1 MNILELAILKKMVGG
16 GGGSGT
22 DNYNDLSNLPKI
34 NDTTLSGNKTSANLG
49 LQSEINSDSK
59 LSSDLIDDTGA
70 TNLFVTEEEKLEW
83 SGKQDEITN
92 ANKLDADL
100 VDDEESTNKFVT
112 AQDKETWN
120 AKQNAIDS
128 THKLSSDLVDDTN
141 HTNKFVTSQE
151 KETWSAKQNAI
162 DDLSTIRSGATAGA
176 TAVQPAELNNYVPNS
191 SLVEVVNDGAK
202 NLIFYEG
209 FPKTEVGVT
218 LSFDANGGIELNGTC
233 GGTDDYAYIYGAYAY
248 VDAGTD
254 YSLIDSMYAGSDQ
267 YAFVAGTEVFDN
279 PPAFIPSVA
288 NRTAKISGK
297 VTIVIR
303 LTKGITYN
311 KAKIY
316 PMICTKSQFG
326 ISDKYEPYALGN
338 QVITPAL
345 IEQIDAGAKNLQE
358 GKNNTGTGG
367 TATIQSDGCT
377 VKLTGSATASSSLS
391 FSVGT
396 APSTGTYKFVISA
409 SGTMDRISIW
419 DNTSNVSVET
429 LYGTGAIDVQLTGG
443 HSYALYHFA
452 GSAMTLNATV
462 SFMICSVA
470 DWNVSHKIVPYR
482 PNWDLVSSVSPFY
495 SVPINHNMIYRGQ
508 NLGSSLTDAQHTAL
522 SSGNFTDLY
531 LGDYWTKTVTI
542 PAGTYT
548 GGDGQEKT
556 ITAQT
561 NITLKAVIAD
571 FDTFYAG
578 YVSDRAAINTHHVA
592 IIVTGFLFGAE
603 SDSVKYPTWNK
614 TNSTAGGYVNS
625 LIHKWLVG
633 STLPQIESWFGSTK
647 VLSHQKV
654 LTNAI
659 TGDAA
664 SDWAW
669 SSQKISLL
677 SENQI
682 YGSKIWGGSK
692 ATNGAYDTGEAFKK
706 LNVFNYINANMLFG
720 NRHIWCRDITS
731 ATEAARLNSGGNA
744 SYDYASNSWIS
755 LAALIL
761 LS

>member
-202 NLIFYEG
+202 NLVYNQATS
-209 FPKTEVGVT
+209 TEIVGVT
-218 LSFDANGGIELNGTC
+218 FTVNSDGTVLADGTAVNYDGTLELGQMTLK
-233 GGTDDYAYIYGAYAY
+233 
-248 VDAGTD
+248 AGTYRM
-254 YSLIDSMYAGSDQ
+254 YSHDTVNNEHYMGIFSEAGVTLYTEYSNPEFTIASDTIIRP
-267 YAFVAGTEVFDN
+267 YV
-279 PPAFIPSVA
+279 
-288 NRTAKISGK
+288 R
-297 VTIVIR
+297 VTIGKTVNN
-303 LTKGITYN
+303 LLFK
-311 KAKIY
+311 

-482 PNWDLVSSVSPFY
+482 PNWDLVSSAIPKTKVAYPTITTADTYEVVSDLAFE
-495 SVPINHNMIYRGQ
+495 VPAR
-508 NLGSSLTDAQHTAL
+508 
-522 SSGNFTDLY
+522 
-531 LGDYWTKTVTI
+531 KTV
-542 PAGTYT
+542 
-548 GGDGQEKT
+548 
-556 ITAQT
+556 
-561 NITLKAVIAD
+561 NVIA
-571 FDTFYAG
+571 
-578 YVSDRAAINTHHVA
+578 
-592 IIVTGFLFGAE
+592 
-603 SDSVKYPTWNK
+603 
-614 TNSTAGGYVNS
+614 TAYRNS
-625 LIHKWLVG
+625 LVLIKGMQL
-633 STLPQIESWFGSTK
+633 QITDTQDPENIIGISEVEATQRAYPVSALYHNNTDSP
-647 VLSHQKV
+647 V
-654 LTNAI
+654 
-659 TGDAA
+659 
-664 SDWAW
+664 
-669 SSQKISLL
+669 KI
-677 SENQI
+677 NV
-682 YGSKIWGGSK
+682 YAKTATANTTHTMVIWY
-692 ATNGAYDTGEAFKK
+692 T
-706 LNVFNYINANMLFG
+706 I
-720 NRHIWCRDITS
+720 I
-731 ATEAARLNSGGNA
+731 
-744 SYDYASNSWIS
+744 
-755 LAALIL
+755 
-761 LS
+761 